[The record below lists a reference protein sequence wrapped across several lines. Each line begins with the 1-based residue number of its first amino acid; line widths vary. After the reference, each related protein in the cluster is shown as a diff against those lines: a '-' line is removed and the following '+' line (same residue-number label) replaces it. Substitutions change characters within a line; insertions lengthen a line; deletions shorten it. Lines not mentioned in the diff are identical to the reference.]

1 MSAPKSF
8 EAVVLES
15 YQRSLENSV
24 NTMLDSIVAS
34 LAKQGVAD
42 SDMAVT
48 LDSLLAQA
56 LGRRVS

>member
-8 EAVVLES
+8 DEVLLAS
-15 YQRSLENSV
+15 YRNSLENSV

-42 SDMAVT
+42 SDMAVM
-48 LDSLLAQA
+48 LASLLGQA
-56 LGRRVS
+56 LHRRVS